1 MNSIF
6 IGIIVLL
13 GGILYFYLM
22 NRGIQTISP
31 SELLKLIENKKIHLL
46 DVREKHEFQSGHIP
60 GAINTPLSQIDSL
73 KKRVA
78 AWDKGEN
85 IYLYCRSS
93 SRSAIAARQ
102 LRKLGFQ
109 QVIHLKGGLMNW
121 KGPIKK
127 VSKGGKDD
135 AV

>member
-13 GGILYFYLM
+13 GGILYFFLM
-22 NRGIQTISP
+22 NRGIQTVSP
-31 SELLKLIENKKIHLL
+31 SELMKITENKKVRLI

-60 GAINTPLSQIDSL
+60 GAINIPLSHMELLKSKTSEWDPGDSI
-73 KKRVA
+73 
-78 AWDKGEN
+78 N
-85 IYLYCRSS
+85 LYCRSG

-109 QVIHLKGGLMNW
+109 QVIHLQGGLMRW
-121 KGPIKK
+121 KGPIRK
-127 VSKGGKDD
+127 SK
-135 AV
+135 

>member
-13 GGILYFYLM
+13 GVILYFYLM
-22 NRGIQTISP
+22 NRGMQTISP
-31 SELLKLIENKKIHLL
+31 SELMKIMENKKIHLI

-60 GAINTPLSQIDSL
+60 AAINIPLSQIELL
-73 KKRVA
+73 KKKA
-78 AWDKGEN
+78 TAWGKNEN
-85 IYLYCRSS
+85 IYLYCRSG

-102 LRKLGFQ
+102 LHKLGFQ
-109 QVIHLKGGLMNW
+109 QVSHLQGGLMNW

-127 VSKGGKDD
+127 SK
-135 AV
+135 

>member
-13 GGILYFYLM
+13 GGIFYFFLM
-22 NRGIQTISP
+22 NRGIQTVSP
-31 SELLKLIENKKIHLL
+31 SELMKITENRKICLI

-60 GAINTPLSQIDSL
+60 GAINIPLSQMELLKSKSSEWDPGDS
-73 KKRVA
+73 
-78 AWDKGEN
+78 
-85 IYLYCRSS
+85 IYLYCRSG

-109 QVIHLKGGLMNW
+109 KVIHLQGGLMRW
-121 KGPIKK
+121 KGPIRK
-127 VSKGGKDD
+127 SK
-135 AV
+135 

>member
-13 GGILYFYLM
+13 GGILYFFLM
-22 NRGIQTISP
+22 NRGIQTVSP
-31 SELLKLIENKKIHLL
+31 SELMKITENKKVRLI

-60 GAINTPLSQIDSL
+60 GAINIPLSQMELL
-73 KKRVA
+73 KSKSSE
-78 AWDKGEN
+78 WDPNES
-85 IYLYCRSS
+85 IYLYCRSG

-109 QVIHLKGGLMNW
+109 QVIHLQGGLMRW
-121 KGPIKK
+121 KGPIRK
-127 VSKGGKDD
+127 SK
-135 AV
+135 